1 MTRTEEGSLRQQL
14 RPFHWRSGRWNEPG
28 VQAPA
33 GRGAWAPQAAH
44 ATAEGAAQR
53 SQSVSF
59 SCRQLP
65 GRESAPPNTQLS
77 PAPWRAPSGVS
88 LPRIRASQWHRG
100 HRDRDVRAEGSV
112 PRSAGAT
119 LPAVTTGPQGQRC
132 LPLGPWQD
140 CSHSWREARLR
151 VQVPTSLGTGCVGEN
166 GPPGGSC
173 RGGRSICAAGWE
185 GRREEQEAE
194 AWTGAELWTQRSW
207 HCKHEGSMHRG
218 GDTASTTTRKG
229 GVPGSPRGCSGTV
242 RRGRQAGRLL
252 EKDSAAGTPLRAEGA
267 APERVCR
274 SNQAGGGGS

>member
-88 LPRIRASQWHRG
+88 LPRISGRPSGIGGTEIAMS
-100 HRDRDVRAEGSV
+100 
-112 PRSAGAT
+112 
-119 LPAVTTGPQGQRC
+119 GQREAC
-132 LPLGPWQD
+132 PEVLEP
-140 CSHSWREARLR
+140 HS
-151 VQVPTSLGTGCVGEN
+151 Q
-166 GPPGGSC
+166 
-173 RGGRSICAAGWE
+173 
-185 GRREEQEAE
+185 Q
-194 AWTGAELWTQRSW
+194 
-207 HCKHEGSMHRG
+207 
-218 GDTASTTTRKG
+218 
-229 GVPGSPRGCSGTV
+229 
-242 RRGRQAGRLL
+242 
-252 EKDSAAGTPLRAEGA
+252 
-267 APERVCR
+267 
-274 SNQAGGGGS
+274 